1 MASID
6 KFLTKEEKG
15 IKTIRFAFQNEL
27 HLPQDGCELEP
38 GESRGRNS
46 KDKVC
51 CKLIAAQ
58 QCRSSIKFS
67 AQARVPRYSQIH
79 SPYKMIQREGVTT
92 VLFPNLHTSRKK
104 MEETTNSLS
113 LFGRSCLSNNCPHFR
128 ISISINRK
136 GSYSANARKS

>member
-27 HLPQDGCELEP
+27 HLPLDGCGLEP

-51 CKLIAAQ
+51 CKLTAAQ
-58 QCRSSIKFS
+58 QYRSSIKSS
-67 AQARVPRYSQIH
+67 AQACVPRYSQIH
-79 SPYKMIQREGVTT
+79 SKMIQREGVTT
-92 VLFPNLHTSRKK
+92 VLFPSLHTSRKK

-136 GSYSANARKS
+136 GSYSANAQKG